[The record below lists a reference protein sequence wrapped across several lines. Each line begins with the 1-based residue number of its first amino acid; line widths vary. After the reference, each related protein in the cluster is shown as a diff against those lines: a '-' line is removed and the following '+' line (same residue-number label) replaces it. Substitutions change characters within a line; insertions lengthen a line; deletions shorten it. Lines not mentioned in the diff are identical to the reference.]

1 MFKCDYHTHT
11 YFSFDGDKT
20 SSPDALCEAAICV
33 GITDLAITDHFEANW
48 RAENLSQP
56 YPAKDAFDAVMT
68 AKQKYKGKINLTYG
82 IEIGQANHYPDEVEK
97 LIKEF
102 NFEFVIASI
111 HNLRGSPDFYYYDF
125 SKIDSEDYI
134 FSLFERNITELS
146 EALDVLTCA
155 DTIAHL
161 TYMGRYLALAGRTY
175 DFMRHRDSLEK
186 LFKKMISRNVAL
198 EVNLSTLWKGLGF
211 SMPDTRILSFYRDC
225 GGRLVTVGTD
235 SHSPEHI
242 GECVD
247 EIFPILKSI
256 GLDNILVVRNGEKTV
271 IKI

>member
-11 YFSFDGDKT
+11 FFSCDGDKT
-20 SSPDALCEAAICV
+20 SSPEALCEAAISR

-48 RAENLSQP
+48 RAENLSPP
-56 YPAKDAFDAVMT
+56 YPAKEAFDAVMSS
-68 AKQKYKGKINLTYG
+68 KQKYNGKINLTYG
-82 IEIGQANHYPDEVEK
+82 IEIGQANQYPEEVDK
-97 LIKEF
+97 LLKEF

-125 SKIDSEDYI
+125 SKIDSEEYM
-134 FSLFERNITELS
+134 FNLFERNIAELS
-146 EALDVLTCA
+146 EVLDVLKCV
-155 DTIAHL
+155 DTLAHL
-161 TYMGRYLALAGRTY
+161 TYMGRYLSLAGRTY
-175 DFMRHRDSLEK
+175 NFMKHKDSLEK
-186 LFKKMISRNVAL
+186 LFGKIISRDIAL

-211 SMPDTRILSFYRDC
+211 TMPDTQILSLYRDC

-256 GLDNILVVRNGEKTV
+256 GLDNILVVRNGEKNV

>member
-11 YFSFDGDKT
+11 YFSFDGEKI
-20 SSPDALCEAAICV
+20 SSPDALCEAAISR

-48 RAENLSQP
+48 RTENLSPP
-56 YPAKDAFDAVMT
+56 YPAKDAFDAVMA
-68 AKQKYKGKINLTYG
+68 AKQKFKEKINLTYG
-82 IEIGQANHYPDEVEK
+82 IEIGQANQYPEEVDK
-97 LIKEF
+97 LLREF

-125 SKIDSEDYI
+125 SKIDSEDYL
-134 FSLFERNITELS
+134 FGLFERNITELS
-146 EALDVLTCA
+146 EVLDVLKCA

-161 TYMGRYLALAGRTY
+161 TYMVGYLALSGKAY

-186 LFKKMISRNVAL
+186 LFKKMISKNVAL

-211 SMPDTRILSFYRDC
+211 TMPDKQILSLYRDC

-242 GECVD
+242 GECV
-247 EIFPILKSI
+247 EESFSILKSI
-256 GLDNILVVRNGEKTV
+256 GLDNILVIRNGEKAV